1 MLESGQIGID
11 GALEQ
16 CRRAVEIDPE
26 NPNARMYLGYF
37 LSQNGEYDAAKE
49 QFKRAI
55 KTQTFFFLQG

>member
-16 CRRAVEIDPE
+16 CRRAGEIDPE

-37 LSQNGEYDAAKE
+37 LSQNGEYDAAK
-49 QFKRAI
+49 RTI
-55 KTQTFFFLQG
+55 